1 MAWMTR
7 THGLYV
13 LIAGAV
19 IGLVDM
25 FLPNYTRDGTTF
37 TYWTS
42 LDRYDVVFALALF
55 ATIVVAV
62 LALQEVRRAYRAT
75 LLLLAGAISLNF
87 IPDFLEPVA
96 NGTTEYGV
104 WFGAVSA
111 VLCPLGAAVMASRE
125 MTLGAEEAMAAATP
139 RRDERAAEDEPAD
152 DPSGAPPPP
161 GWYPDPY
168 SDYAHRYWDG
178 SQWTDQVDRPT
189 ETAREKP

>member
-1 MAWMTR
+1 MTR

-42 LDRYDVVFALALF
+42 LDRYDVVFALALL
-55 ATIVVAV
+55 ATIVIGA
-62 LALQEVRRAYRAT
+62 LALSEVRTGYRAA

-87 IPDFLEPVA
+87 IPDFLEPVV

-111 VLCPLGAAVMASRE
+111 VLCPLGAAVMAARE
-125 MTLGAEEAMAAATP
+125 MSPTAEGVVPAGAG
-139 RRDERAAEDEPAD
+139 RRERARGEEDLAED
-152 DPSGAPPPP
+152 PSNAPPPP

-178 SQWTDQVDRPT
+178 SDWTDQVDRPT
-189 ETAREKP
+189 ESAREQP

>member
-1 MAWMTR
+1 MTR
-7 THGLYV
+7 THGLYI

-42 LDRYDVVFALALF
+42 LDRYDVAFALALV
-55 ATIVVAV
+55 ATIVVAA
-62 LALQEVRRAYRAT
+62 LALREVRAGYRAA

-87 IPDFLEPVA
+87 IPDFLEPVV
-96 NGTTEYGV
+96 NGRTEYGV

-111 VLCPLGAAVMASRE
+111 VLCPLGAAGMAARE
-125 MTLGAEEAMAAATP
+125 MSPGAEGLVAARAGRGD
-139 RRDERAAEDEPAD
+139 RRDAEEEPAD
-152 DPSGAPPPP
+152 DASTAPPPP

-168 SDYAHRYWDG
+168 SSYAHRYWDG
-178 SQWTDQVDRPT
+178 SRWTDQVDRPT
-189 ETAREKP
+189 ETARDQP

>member
-1 MAWMTR
+1 MTR

-42 LDRYDVVFALALF
+42 LDRYDVVFAAALV
-55 ATIVVAV
+55 ATIVIAV
-62 LALQEVRRAYRAT
+62 LALRQVRTSYRAA

-87 IPDFLEPVA
+87 IPDFLEPVV

-111 VLCPLGAAVMASRE
+111 VLCPLGAAIMAARE
-125 MTLGAEEAMAAATP
+125 MTTDAALAATP
-139 RRDERAAEDEPAD
+139 THRPRTRVAAEDEPAE
-152 DPSGAPPPP
+152 DPSEAPPPP

-178 SQWTDQVDRPT
+178 SAWTDQVDRPT
-189 ETAREKP
+189 ESAREQP

>member
-1 MAWMTR
+1 MTR

-13 LIAGAV
+13 LIAGAL

-42 LDRYDVVFALALF
+42 LDRYDVALR
-55 ATIVVAV
+55 
-62 LALQEVRRAYRAT
+62 EVRRGYRAA
-75 LLLLAGAISLNF
+75 LLLLAGAISMIF
-87 IPDFLEPVA
+87 IPDFLEPVV
-96 NGTTEYGV
+96 NGTSEYGI

-111 VLCPLGAAVMASRE
+111 VLCPIGAAIMASRE
-125 MTLGAEEAMAAATP
+125 MTLGDEAAIAEATARRRERETAAEEP
-139 RRDERAAEDEPAD
+139 AED
-152 DPSGAPPPP
+152 PSAAPPPP

-168 SDYAHRYWDG
+168 SDYAHRDWDG

-189 ETAREKP
+189 ETAREQP